1 MVDFIFIGPSK
12 TASTW
17 IYEAIRPHPEL
28 FVPVTKDIYFFDKY
42 HARGEAWYEGFF
54 RDAPA
59 GSLCG
64 ELSHDYFFNPAA
76 IERIHAFDPGIKLIC
91 CLRNPFERAYSSYR
105 HMVRVGMFAG
115 SFEDALAEFPFI
127 VDEGKYHTNLSHVFS
142 LFRREAVLILDFDE
156 LEADP
161 AGFARRIFNFLGVDE
176 TFVPA
181 VLHEKVNP
189 ARDARS
195 VTLARMAKRAA
206 LLLRHLGCSS
216 LLGRLK
222 HSRLVNWLVYR
233 PVAQA
238 SGKPKK
244 SVVYPE
250 HLVDLYRAELDGLS
264 QLMQADYSKWR
275 SPANLAGRSE

>member
-42 HARGEAWYEGFF
+42 YGRGEAWYEGFF

-64 ELSHDYFFNPAA
+64 ELSHDYFFNPVA
-76 IERIHAFDPGIKLIC
+76 IDRIHAFDPAIKLIC
-91 CLRNPFERAYSSYR
+91 CLRNPFERAYSSYL

-115 SFEDALAEFPFI
+115 SFEDALEEFPFI
-127 VDEGKYHTNLSHVFS
+127 VDEGKYHTNLRHIFS
-142 LFRREAVLILDFDE
+142 LFGREAVLILDFDE

-161 AGFARRIFNFLGVDE
+161 ARFARRIFNFLGVDE

-181 VLHEKVNP
+181 VLHQKVNP

-206 LLLRHLGCSS
+206 LLLRHLGCSN

-222 HSRLVNWLVYR
+222 HSRLVDRLIYR
-233 PVAQA
+233 PAAHA
-238 SGKPKK
+238 SGKPKTP
-244 SVVYPE
+244 VMYPE
-250 HLVDLYRAELDGLS
+250 HLVNLYRAELDGLS
-264 QLMQADYSKWR
+264 QMMQADYSKWCIH
-275 SPANLAGRSE
+275 AAGRSE

>member
-17 IYEAIRPHPEL
+17 IYEAIRPHPGL
-28 FVPVTKDIYFFDKY
+28 FVPAAKDIYFFDKY
-42 HARGEAWYEGFF
+42 YAKGEAWYEGFF
-54 RDAPA
+54 GDAPS

-76 IERIHAFDPGIKLIC
+76 IERIHAFDSAVKLIC
-91 CLRNPFERAYSSYR
+91 CLRNPFERAYSSYL
-105 HMVRVGMFAG
+105 HQVRLGMFAG
-115 SFEDALAEFPFI
+115 SFEDALEKISFI
-127 VDEGKYHTNLSHVFS
+127 VDEGKYHTNLSHIFS
-142 LFRREAVLILDFDE
+142 LFGREAVLILDFDE

-161 AGFARRIFNFLGVDE
+161 ARFARRIFNFLGVDE

-195 VTLARMAKRAA
+195 VTLARMAKRSA
-206 LLLRHLGCSS
+206 LLLRHLGGAN

-222 HSRLVNWLVYR
+222 HSRFINWLMYR
-233 PVAQA
+233 QA
-238 SGKPKK
+238 APQGSKGG
-244 SVVYPE
+244 VRYPE
-250 HLVDLYRAELDGLS
+250 QLVRLYHEELEGLS
-264 QLMQADYSKWR
+264 ALLHADYSKWR
-275 SPANLAGRSE
+275 VARLPDYTG